1 MVGWHAQFFGGMELG
16 RVLLF
21 KKLQSPG
28 TRVSAVLFWKSFS
41 GSQASIFCNDVEI
54 ANKKTPVHLNS
65 SIQKCV
71 RKTVRVAKREN
82 FRGA

>member
-28 TRVSAVLFWKSFS
+28 MRVSAVLFWKSFS
-41 GSQASIFCNDVEI
+41 GSQVSIFCNDVEI
-54 ANKKTPVHLNS
+54 ANKKTPVHLNP